1 MSKIRNHANLRLPTG
16 FDLSKDFTIKKG
28 ERDLHDIEESHNEK
42 LSNTRKDSE
51 DASSRIEDHD
61 IRNDDISS
69 SPRKIF
75 LSANNVDPRGIAE
88 DLKNKLSL
96 ADRVIDKN
104 HKNVED
110 PETKDENTKSSKI
123 IHIFRKKYTLG
134 SSCENTREKKSNNK
148 HISCEIDEYRPNKH
162 MSYENPT
169 FILDSS
175 LDSSVSSFFF
185 ENEQE
190 EERKE
195 EEQRRD
201 FKSEYSESHDD
212 KTLTVFVDS
221 HKAATSRQFYP
232 KENYKG
238 DKDEDYL
245 ENEKAR
251 NAFRPRCETDPSK
264 CLCETINRNSRASV
278 MTKSQRTVESF
289 AGFDHPEMKFYC
301 KIHEIERRNVLN
313 SLQDE
318 KFLDNVKTC
327 PSKSCKIRT
336 VDNIANFWMNKRGS
350 SFRNKMVANR
360 KRDTKEAK
368 DCEQV
373 DQERVLVSTSSG
385 SSTLHQ

>member
-16 FDLSKDFTIKKG
+16 FDLSKDFTTKRG
-28 ERDLHDIEESHNEK
+28 ERDLHDIEESHEK
-42 LSNTRKDSE
+42 PRKDSE
-51 DASSRIEDHD
+51 DASSHPRIEDHD
-61 IRNDDISS
+61 IRNDESHSS

-75 LSANNVDPRGIAE
+75 LSANDIDPRGIAE
-88 DLKNKLSL
+88 DLKSKLSL
-96 ADRVIDKN
+96 ADRVIGKS
-104 HKNVED
+104 HKNVEN
-110 PETKDENTKSSKI
+110 PETKDENTKPSKI

-134 SSCENTREKKSNNK
+134 TSCENTREKKSNNK
-148 HISCEIDEYRPNKH
+148 HVPCETDEYRPNKH

-169 FILDSS
+169 FVLDSS

-190 EERKE
+190 EEERKE

-201 FKSEYSESHDD
+201 FKSEYSESHGDEA
-212 KTLTVFVDS
+212 LTVFVDS
-221 HKAATSRQFYP
+221 HKAATSQQYYP
-232 KENYKG
+232 KGNYKG
-238 DKDEDYL
+238 DKDEDKDYL

-278 MTKSQRTVESF
+278 VTERTVESF

-336 VDNIANFWMNKRGS
+336 VDNITNFWMNKRGS
-350 SFRNKMVANR
+350 SFRNKMVAGR

-368 DCEQV
+368 DHEQV
-373 DQERVLVSTSSG
+373 GQERVLVSTSSG